1 MGLFSRQKN
10 AAAESK
16 KYDGLIESVRRSADG
31 QVEVARFFERRGPTW
46 SDHMLIQRDD
56 LVKRVKKGE
65 KFVIGERLTY
75 MGGTFEV
82 FSKVHLTSNSGKEKL
97 VTSISPDTAIELQ
110 EAPLF

>member
-16 KYDGLIESVRRSADG
+16 KYDGLIEGVRRGVDG
-31 QVEVARFFERRGPTW
+31 EVEIARFFERRGPTW
-46 SDHMLIQRDD
+46 SDHMLITRDD

-82 FSKVHLTSNSGKEKL
+82 FSQVQLSNNNGKEKL
-97 VTSISPDTAIELQ
+97 VTSKSPDTHIELQ